1 MNISSL
7 KKKRPPMWIILGMHQ
22 KRNALIIFVMYIFS
36 SSKRTLYFYKQIRES
51 FISFSGFEPHLLLF
65 SSFWSTLV
73 VSEQVA
79 YIVDQKKGR
88 NLPPFLPKVS
98 TRLKAGGN
106 CLFQY
111 FCNKSELTSCLDN
124 QWQILVNFRKFGN
137 TWERC
142 DLIENCRIQVR
153 GAK

>member
-1 MNISSL
+1 MNIFL
-7 KKKRPPMWIILGMHQ
+7 
-22 KRNALIIFVMYIFS
+22 
-36 SSKRTLYFYKQIRES
+36 SSKRTLYFYKQIRGP
-51 FISFSGFEPHLLLF
+51 FISFSGFEPPLSDQH
-65 SSFWSTLV
+65 WI

-111 FCNKSELTSCLDN
+111 FCNKSELTSLPGQPMTN
-124 QWQILVNFRKFGN
+124 LG
-137 TWERC
+137 
-142 DLIENCRIQVR
+142 
-153 GAK
+153 